1 MDPLQLPMVYP
12 PQSYPAVPTMHPP
25 HPPQP
30 VAMHKAPS
38 QVAYSRFRHTKEW
51 LAVSLRC
58 MGSNRQWELLENR
71 SHDCNQTVTI

>member
-38 QVAYSRFRHTKEW
+38 GIQSFQTHKEW
-51 LAVSLRC
+51 LAVH
-58 MGSNRQWELLENR
+58 GE
-71 SHDCNQTVTI
+71 